1 METETIRLNITLPS
15 ALAKEL
21 KRISPPRKQSQ
32 FVAEAVE
39 QRIEQ
44 LKKKQME
51 KALVEGYKVTS
62 KEGIEITKEFES
74 VDFEGWDAHY

>member
-1 METETIRLNITLPS
+1 MKSETIRLNITLPS
-15 ALAKEL
+15 TLAKKL
-21 KRISPPRKQSQ
+21 KRISGPRKQSQ

-51 KALVEGYKVTS
+51 KALAEGYKATN
-62 KEGIEITKEFES
+62 KEGLAITKEFES
-74 VDFEGWDAHY
+74 ADLEDWGAY